1 MTNKRKPFF
10 YYSAQDQYIDQVL
23 EAQQTEL
30 AELRKEPKDQ
40 VDSPDYV
47 QRAQIAEE
55 ELSFSDKLRLIG
67 GAIGAGLVV
76 VAIFLIAFAL
86 FILFCTN
93 VWFA

>member
-1 MTNKRKPFF
+1 MTNKRRPFF
-10 YYSAQDQYIDQVL
+10 YSAQDQYIDQVL
-23 EAQQTEL
+23 EAQRKEL
-30 AELRKEPKDQ
+30 EELRKEPTEQ
-40 VDSPDYV
+40 VDLPDYV

-55 ELSFSDKLRLIG
+55 ELSLSEKLRLIG

-86 FILFCTN
+86 FILFCIK

>member
-10 YYSAQDQYIDQVL
+10 YSAQDQYIDQVL
-23 EAQQTEL
+23 EAQQKEL

-55 ELSFSDKLRLIG
+55 ELTFSEKLHLIG
-67 GAIGAGLVV
+67 GAIGAGLVIA
-76 VAIFLIAFAL
+76 AIFVIAFAI

>member
-1 MTNKRKPFF
+1 MTNRRKPFF
-10 YYSAQDQYIDQVL
+10 YSAQDQYIDQVL
-23 EAQQTEL
+23 EAQRKEL
-30 AELRKEPKDQ
+30 EELRKEPTEQ

-47 QRAQIAEE
+47 RRAQIAEE
-55 ELSFSDKLRLIG
+55 ELAFSEKLRLIG

-86 FILFCTN
+86 LILFCTK

>member
-1 MTNKRKPFF
+1 MTNKRRPFF
-10 YYSAQDQYIDQVL
+10 YSAQDQYIDQVL
-23 EAQQTEL
+23 EAQKKEL
-30 AELRKEPKDQ
+30 EELRKEPKDQ

-55 ELSFSDKLRLIG
+55 ELSFSEKLHLIG
-67 GAIGAGLVV
+67 GAVGAGLVI
-76 VAIFLIAFAL
+76 VAIFLVVFAL

>member
-1 MTNKRKPFF
+1 MTNKRRPFF
-10 YYSAQDQYIDQVL
+10 YSAQDQYIDQVL
-23 EAQQTEL
+23 DAQRKEL
-30 AELRKEPKDQ
+30 EELRKEPTEQ
-40 VDSPDYV
+40 VDLPDYV

-55 ELSFSDKLRLIG
+55 ELSLSEKLRLIG

-86 FILFCTN
+86 FILFCIK

>member
-10 YYSAQDQYIDQVL
+10 YSAQDQYIDQVL
-23 EAQQTEL
+23 EAQKKEL
-30 AELRKEPKDQ
+30 EELRKEPTEQ

-55 ELSFSDKLRLIG
+55 ELSFSEKLHLIG
-67 GAIGAGLVV
+67 GAVCAGLVV
-76 VAIFLIAFAL
+76 VAIFLIVFAL
-86 FILFCTN
+86 LILFCTN

>member
-1 MTNKRKPFF
+1 MTNRRKPFF
-10 YYSAQDQYIDQVL
+10 YSAQDQYIDQVL
-23 EAQQTEL
+23 EAQRKEL
-30 AELRKEPKDQ
+30 EELRKEPTEQ

-55 ELSFSDKLRLIG
+55 ELSFSEKLHLIG

-76 VAIFLIAFAL
+76 VAIFLVAFAL